1 MYQICTKLNIETLHK
16 MWSLLKVG
24 NKGNRKISE
33 TIQSINRT
41 VTQYE
46 KAVQSQQQRQY
57 KVNNCNNHQVYYK
70 LLYKG
75 KLKTNLK

>member
-1 MYQICTKLNIETLHK
+1 MWNLFKVNNKDARTMYQICTKLNIETLDK

-24 NKGNRKISE
+24 NIGNRKISE

-46 KAVQSQQQRQY
+46 KAVQSQQ
-57 KVNNCNNHQVYYK
+57 
-70 LLYKG
+70 
-75 KLKTNLK
+75 

>member
-1 MYQICTKLNIETLHK
+1 MYQICTKLNIETLDK

-33 TIQSINRT
+33 TVQSMNRT

-46 KAVQSQQQRQY
+46 KAVQSQQ
-57 KVNNCNNHQVYYK
+57 
-70 LLYKG
+70 
-75 KLKTNLK
+75 

>member
-46 KAVQSQQQRQY
+46 KAVQSQQ
-57 KVNNCNNHQVYYK
+57 
-70 LLYKG
+70 
-75 KLKTNLK
+75 

>member
-1 MYQICTKLNIETLHK
+1 MWNLFKVNNKDARTMYQICTKLNIETLDK

-33 TIQSINRT
+33 TIQCINRT

-46 KAVQSQQQRQY
+46 KAVQSQQ
-57 KVNNCNNHQVYYK
+57 
-70 LLYKG
+70 
-75 KLKTNLK
+75 